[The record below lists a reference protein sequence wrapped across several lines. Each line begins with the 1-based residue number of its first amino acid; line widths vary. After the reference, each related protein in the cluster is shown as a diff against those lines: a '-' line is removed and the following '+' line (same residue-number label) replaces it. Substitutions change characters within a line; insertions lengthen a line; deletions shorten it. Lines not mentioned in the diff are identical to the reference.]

1 MHPKAIMNITAQSAL
16 FLDRD
21 GVLNVLRRD
30 DYVKSPDE
38 LDLLPGVVEALRI
51 LKQRFCR
58 ILVVTNQQG
67 IGKGLMTEADLTAI
81 HCKLADETG
90 GLIDRIY
97 HCPDLAAS
105 HSFNRKPNIGMAL
118 QAKRDYPDLRLKDS
132 IMAGDS
138 ATDMLFGRRCGM
150 ATVLIGANSD
160 NNLRQPHLVD
170 RHYPTLL
177 DFAYALDS
185 HA

>member
-1 MHPKAIMNITAQSAL
+1 
-16 FLDRD
+16 
-21 GVLNVLRRD
+21 
-30 DYVKSPDE
+30 
-38 LDLLPGVVEALRI
+38 
-51 LKQRFCR
+51 
-58 ILVVTNQQG
+58 
-67 IGKGLMTEADLTAI
+67 
-81 HCKLADETG
+81 
-90 GLIDRIY
+90 
-97 HCPDLAAS
+97 
-105 HSFNRKPNIGMAL
+105 MAL